1 MVQFL
6 LEAFLILG
14 VSQSK
19 KLPLK
24 QNRLC
29 IIAQTVL
36 FTSENVVKL
45 TPFFVIDLH
54 TASESHLGLPEFP
67 SSSAGVSLS
76 MHLV

>member
-1 MVQFL
+1 MRMVQFL

-36 FTSENVVKL
+36 FTSENVKL

-67 SSSAGVSLS
+67 SSSA
-76 MHLV
+76 